1 MKIVILDGAVENPGD
16 LSWTPLE
23 ELGEVTVY
31 DRTSLV
37 ETPLVAQRIE
47 DADVVITNKTPIGR
61 MTIDACPGIRLIC
74 VLATGYDVVDYKY
87 AHEKGIPVVNVP
99 AYGTEI
105 VAQYAVALLL
115 EICSH
120 VAHHDAEVKKG
131 RWNHYSLNCD
141 QWTAFRNY
149 IESIRDA
156 SKDEGG
162 CCS

>member
-61 MTIDACPGIRLIC
+61 MTIDACPGIRS
-74 VLATGYDVVDYKY
+74 
-87 AHEKGIPVVNVP
+87 
-99 AYGTEI
+99 
-105 VAQYAVALLL
+105 ALRARYRL
-115 EICSH
+115 
-120 VAHHDAEVKKG
+120 
-131 RWNHYSLNCD
+131 
-141 QWTAFRNY
+141 
-149 IESIRDA
+149 
-156 SKDEGG
+156 
-162 CCS
+162 